1 MPSQPRKT
9 LQEKQDEKD
18 RLSRQYKARQREKWA
33 LLIAQEPRL
42 LAFKKELAKEEN
54 PRRIIERLRKSWIM
68 HAPMEVRYAALRII
82 DAHANKMVLRQGGF
96 ILDDPLP
103 PKRNLY
109 MVARDLLGVR

>member
-1 MPSQPRKT
+1 MPSPRKT
-9 LQEKQDEKD
+9 LQEKQDEKE

-33 LLIAQEPRL
+33 LLIQQEPRL
-42 LAFKKELAKEEN
+42 LTFKKELAKEDS
-54 PRRIIERLRKSWIM
+54 PRRIIERIKHSWIM
-68 HAPMEVRYAALRII
+68 QAPMEVRYAVLRII
-82 DAHANKMVLRQGGF
+82 DAHANKMVLRQGGQ